1 MFTVIDMHTLTATIY
16 SVHISRFLYP
26 GKNNCK
32 ISIKMKQILI
42 TGCQEHKE
50 ERND

>member
-1 MFTVIDMHTLTATIY
+1 MNTLIATIY

-32 ISIKMKQILI
+32 IIIKKKQILSNWMP
-42 TGCQEHKE
+42 GAQRSKE
-50 ERND
+50 